1 MDPIWF
7 PLANRPVRAG
17 GFILVPFMLICTTS
31 YLLPPGRPRVLFT
44 LPPLLY
50 LLLQVR
56 RTTSGTHA
64 EDYMLAVNIFQFFYR
79 YLASVLFSTAED
91 DMYRVV
97 MSGEKKGMRE
107 PEDART
113 MDLWPKLKWSAHFCF
128 SMRGIGWNWR
138 VKNVDDVPEK
148 LQFKRSVCMIGTST
162 LAKADF
168 AMKAVH
174 DGSTP
179 RRTALLHCD

>member
-1 MDPIWF
+1 MDPKWF

-17 GFILVPFMLICTTS
+17 GFILVPFLLICTTS
-31 YLLPPGRPRVLFT
+31 YLLPPGRPRAIFT
-44 LPPLLY
+44 LPLLLY

-64 EDYMLAVNIFQFFYR
+64 EDYLLAINISQFFYR

-91 DMYRVV
+91 DMYRVI

-113 MDLWPKLKWSAHFCF
+113 MDVWSKLKWSVHFYF

-148 LQFKRSVCMIGTST
+148 LQFKRSFYMIRTST

-168 AMKAVH
+168 RNE
-174 DGSTP
+174 GRS
-179 RRTALLHCD
+179 